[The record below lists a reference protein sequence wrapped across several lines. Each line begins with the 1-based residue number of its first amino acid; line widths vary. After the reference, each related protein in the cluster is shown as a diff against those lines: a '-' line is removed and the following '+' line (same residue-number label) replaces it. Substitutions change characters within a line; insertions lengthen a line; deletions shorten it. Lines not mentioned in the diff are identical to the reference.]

1 MSQSAVDSISELSA
15 SSSDVFFRSRLVA
28 LLAEL
33 LGEPAADIAALG
45 DDEDLLSYGVDSI
58 RLMYMQTRLSRMGHA
73 LAFDALART
82 PTLGAW
88 TALLAQTMRAEPA
101 AQGTDRAA
109 RADVVT
115 NANVNA
121 DADADADADA
131 NANANANTNT
141 NTNTNTNSD

>member
-88 TALLAQTMRAEPA
+88 TALLARAMRAEPA

-115 NANVNA
+115 NA
-121 DADADADADA
+121 
-131 NANANANTNT
+131 
-141 NTNTNTNSD
+141 

>member
-82 PTLGAW
+82 PTLGADSGLPF
-88 TALLAQTMRAEPA
+88 T
-101 AQGTDRAA
+101 GTFRVESLSNGRCHCNGPMLKGA
-109 RADVVT
+109 T
-115 NANVNA
+115 FEL
-121 DADADADADA
+121 
-131 NANANANTNT
+131 
-141 NTNTNTNSD
+141 